1 MEFINT
7 LPKDFDFNEFSRYDL
22 NNPDIKNLKEFN
34 ILTDLGFK
42 FTSEQFHTNF
52 FNRRSGKS
60 ISYLFGVII
69 EKMKALDYHDEV
81 SIIFNNRNQ
90 FNMFDCF
97 FTEKL
102 RNIYI
107 LELERD
113 KLKVTMRNR
122 KFWKI

>member
-7 LPKDFDFNEFSRYDL
+7 LPEDFDYNEFAKYDVY
-22 NNPDIKNLKEFN
+22 NPDIKNLREFN
-34 ILTDLGFK
+34 ILTELGFK

-69 EKMKALDYHDEV
+69 EKMKALEYYDEV

-90 FNMFDCF
+90 FTTFDNF
-97 FTEKL
+97 FVERL

-107 LELERD
+107 LDIE
-113 KLKVTMRNR
+113 KQNLKITLRKR
-122 KFWKI
+122 KF